1 MITEQLKQ
9 ATRLIKEGKR
19 GQARKLILA
28 EIERDPDNLTTWLW
42 ALEVAAN
49 EKEKRTIIRK
59 ILIIDP
65 LHKGALAYLRNLD
78 ERSISADSPERV
90 SPNRLEEISEPPSS
104 KKKSLIAGLLSLAF
118 DWASS
123 LPSGC
128 AWLAIFFG
136 LIVGVFIY
144 TRLNTSFFGLTGTD
158 FNDLVI
164 SNSYE
169 LISSDERY
177 WEIQFEGIEKTKY
190 LGTVRHAAPIRI
202 QEFAIL
208 THDILVTTGEFSNP
222 DIVNTSVIDHKYFWK
237 SPDVSSPTGSINLIH
252 AVPAN
257 KKIFQQLLEIRK
269 WDTVKI
275 TGREIFTIKAFQS
288 DETFL
293 GTWTD
298 LGCNTL
304 LVESVTIVKGTEEN

>member
-1 MITEQLKQ
+1 MVGHLF
-9 ATRLIKEGKR
+9 
-19 GQARKLILA
+19 
-28 EIERDPDNLTTWLW
+28 W
-42 ALEVAAN
+42 
-49 EKEKRTIIRK
+49 
-59 ILIIDP
+59 
-65 LHKGALAYLRNLD
+65 
-78 ERSISADSPERV
+78 
-90 SPNRLEEISEPPSS
+90 
-104 KKKSLIAGLLSLAF
+104 F
-118 DWASS
+118 DC
-123 LPSGC
+123 GC
-128 AWLAIFFG
+128 IH
-136 LIVGVFIY
+136 
-144 TRLNTSFFGLTGTD
+144 
-158 FNDLVI
+158 LVI

-222 DIVNTSVIDHKYFWK
+222 DIVDTSVIDHKYFWK
-237 SPDVSSPTGSINLIH
+237 SPDVSSPTGSINLIY

-298 LGCNTL
+298 LGYNTL